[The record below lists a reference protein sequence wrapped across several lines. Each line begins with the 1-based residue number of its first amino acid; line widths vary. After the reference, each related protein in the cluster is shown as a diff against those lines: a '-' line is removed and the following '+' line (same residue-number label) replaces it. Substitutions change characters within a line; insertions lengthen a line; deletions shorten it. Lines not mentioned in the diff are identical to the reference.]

1 VAAEISPMNKS
12 WQALLE
18 EYLQLGEQVGVARA
32 APASEVQLSELRR
45 VAGEHK
51 VHWDHVVYS
60 FLRLTNGTGFDS
72 LRFYGVGIEED
83 DSLGRMDLL
92 EVNDLVEERGED
104 TLYGEWQD
112 EFFVH
117 VRENGTFA
125 RRSIATW
132 DILFEYDTYS
142 ELVSAVLDEEL
153 QLLRPKVQQ

>member
-1 VAAEISPMNKS
+1 VS
-12 WQALLE
+12 
-18 EYLQLGEQVGVARA
+18 
-32 APASEVQLSELRR
+32 ASEVELSELRR
-45 VAGEHK
+45 AVGEQK
-51 VHWDHVVYS
+51 VHWDPIVCS

-72 LRFYGVGIEED
+72 LRFYGVGIAED

-92 EVNDLVEERGED
+92 EVNDLIEERGED

-117 VRENGTFA
+117 VHQTGTFA

-153 QLLRPKVQQ
+153 QSLRPRVQQ